1 MPIDQVRMTQATD
14 TDTDRVVAALGG
26 ASFVA
31 DRRRQL
37 AGGSGVL
44 LAAWHEAEAVG
55 CVYISFEEADEAE
68 LRERRPGTPVL
79 HRLLV
84 VEHLRRQGIGR
95 RLMQTAENVARDR
108 GCARMAL
115 GLDLDNIDAERF
127 YRRLGYT
134 EWPYGLLDTFYI
146 ATVDGREVRVPEQC
160 RVMEKHL

>member
-1 MPIDQVRMTQATD
+1 M
-14 TDTDRVVAALGG
+14 DRVIAALGG

-31 DRRRQL
+31 ERQRQL
-37 AGGSGVL
+37 AGDGGVL

-55 CVYISFEEADEAE
+55 CVYISFEAADEAE
-68 LRERRPGTPVL
+68 LRERLPGTPVL

-95 RLMQTAENVARDR
+95 HLMQAAESLARER
-108 GCARMAL
+108 GCARLAL

-127 YRRLGYT
+127 YRGLGYT

-146 ATVDGREVRVPEQC
+146 ATIDGREVRVPEQC
-160 RVMEKHL
+160 RVMEKRL